1 MTHRP
6 THSQDLTPTK
16 PPDRIQLSHNT
27 VTRMEKVLSH
37 AGQSP
42 QKQSIAR
49 QSNDTSSFVKMK
61 TSPMTFNSRQ
71 NPQYWLHYFPPVA
84 RVCVVKYHHQF
95 LNIFFNR
102 PTT

>member
-1 MTHRP
+1 
-6 THSQDLTPTK
+6 
-16 PPDRIQLSHNT
+16 
-27 VTRMEKVLSH
+27 MEKALSH
-37 AGQSP
+37 AGQRP
-42 QKQSIAR
+42 QKQSMAR

-61 TSPMTFNSRQ
+61 TSPMTFNSWQ

-102 PTT
+102 LTTTRLAHVSTGGGRSLPRTPTRTTTPS